1 MNPTTGLGTGAGAA
15 ATGGAA
21 AGAVVV
27 CELINEV
34 SAAVTECSAAAGVDA
49 IEARASVR
57 AATFSILAILVVAVK
72 N

>member
-21 AGAVVV
+21 AGAVV
-27 CELINEV
+27 
-34 SAAVTECSAAAGVDA
+34 VTECSAAAGVDA

>member
-1 MNPTTGLGTGAGAA
+1 
-15 ATGGAA
+15 
-21 AGAVVV
+21 
-27 CELINEV
+27 LINEV